1 MFYTVYG
8 VRLEANVAIPGLN
21 PFEDG
26 SSPHVRVRLGT
37 MPFWLDEV
45 TGVDEE
51 ICYTSRHLDDLGQ
64 PLVRVHRVR
73 GGDYFRLTYA
83 DGVAFLID
91 RAGSRIWSTW
101 PATLSIEDTAI
112 YLLGPILGFALR
124 LRGVTC
130 LHASAIAIGDEAI
143 AFLGPGGAG
152 KSTTAAAFAQRGY
165 RVLSEDVV
173 ALRDSDDGFV
183 VQPGYPHIRL
193 WPTSVEMLHR
203 FPEALPPLTPNWDK
217 RYLDL
222 VENGYQF
229 QRSPLPLAAVYI
241 LGDRRAQ
248 PEAPVIEEI
257 SAREALMT
265 LVENTYVNYLL
276 EPAMRRDEFTVLT
289 RLVEHVPIRSVRPH
303 VDCARLAQLC
313 DAILE
318 DSQKIC
324 LSLQ

>member
-1 MFYTVYG
+1 
-8 VRLEANVAIPGLN
+8 
-21 PFEDG
+21 
-26 SSPHVRVRLGT
+26 

-248 PEAPVIEEI
+248 PEAPVIEKI